1 MSGTLGGTSLL
12 RKLARTLRNFRAAQ
26 SGNVA
31 LTFGLSVIPMFGMV
45 GSAIDYSRMNT
56 FKAEM
61 QAALDA
67 TAIILAREAVAT
79 APSALQSKAEAYF
92 HANFNRPG
100 ALNVTANATYTGGGT
115 STMKVTASANVPT
128 TFMKMFGHDS
138 VTIKGE
144 STAKWGNTRLRVA
157 LALDTTGSMAA
168 DGKMDALK
176 TATNSLLG
184 QLQNIAHNTADV
196 YVSIVPFSKDVNLDP
211 ANHAADWIDW
221 SVWDTLNGTCS
232 KSSYTRKSTC
242 ENKGGVWTPAD
253 HATWNGCVED
263 RGNTSG
269 PASEGYDTN
278 VLPPVPGTK
287 ASMFLA
293 EQYAGCTQAIM
304 PLSSNWTA
312 MSTLVNSMQPAGN
325 TNQGIGLAV
334 GWMSLTGGGPFPAPP
349 AKDPTYKYEDVIV
362 LLSDGLN
369 TENRWYSSAS
379 SINARQAVTCSNLKT
394 AKVMVYTVQVN
405 TGGDATST
413 VLKNCATD
421 TGKFYE
427 LKSADAMV
435 STFNAIAVELSK
447 LYVSN

>member
-1 MSGTLGGTSLL
+1 MSGTSLL
-12 RKLARTLRNFRAAQ
+12 RIMARTLRDFRAAQ

-31 LTFGLSVIPMFGMV
+31 LTFGLTVIPMFGLV
-45 GSAIDYSRMNT
+45 GSAIDYSRMNS

-61 QAALDA
+61 QTALDA
-67 TAIILAREAVAT
+67 TAILLAREAVVT
-79 APSALQSKAEAYF
+79 APSALQSQAQAYF
-92 HANFNRPG
+92 LVNFSRPE
-100 ALNVTANATYTGGGT
+100 AQNVTANANYTGGGT
-115 STMKVTASANVPT
+115 STMKVTASATVPT
-128 TFMKMFGHDS
+128 TFMKLFGHDS
-138 VTIKGE
+138 VTITGE
-144 STAKWGNTRLRVA
+144 STAKWGNTRLRIA
-157 LALDTTGSMAA
+157 LALDTTGSMSS

-176 TATNSLLG
+176 TATNSLIN
-184 QLQNIAHNTADV
+184 QLQNIAHNTEDV
-196 YVSIVPFSKDVNLDP
+196 YISIVPFSKDVNLDP
-211 ANHAADWIDW
+211 ANHAANWIDW

-232 KSSYTRKSTC
+232 KSSYTKKSTC
-242 ENKGGVWTPAD
+242 ENKAGVWTPAA
-253 HATWNGCVED
+253 HSTWNGCVED

-293 EQYAGCTQAIM
+293 EQYASCTQAVM
-304 PLSSNWTA
+304 PLSYNWTA

-325 TNQGIGLAV
+325 TNQGIGLALA
-334 GWMSLTGGGPFPAPP
+334 WMSLVGGGPFPAPP
-349 AKDPTYKYEDVIV
+349 EKDPTYKYEDVIV

-394 AKVMVYTVQVN
+394 AKVTVYTVQVN

-421 TGKFYE
+421 AGKFFE
-427 LKSADAMV
+427 LKTADAMV

>member
-1 MSGTLGGTSLL
+1 M
-12 RKLARTLRNFRAAQ
+12 
-26 SGNVA
+26 
-31 LTFGLSVIPMFGMV
+31 FGLV
-45 GSAIDYSRMNT
+45 GSAVDYSRMNT

-61 QAALDA
+61 QGALDA
-67 TAIILAREAVAT
+67 TAIMLAREAVST

-92 HANFNRPG
+92 HANFNRAG
-100 ALNVTANATYTGGGT
+100 ALNVTANASYTGGGT
-115 STMKVTASANVPT
+115 STMKVTASAQVPT

-138 VTIKGE
+138 ITVQGE
-144 STAKWGNTRLRVA
+144 STAKWGNTRLRLA

-168 DGKMDALK
+168 DGKMAALK
-176 TATNSLLG
+176 TATNSLLD
-184 QLQNIAHNTADV
+184 QLQNIAHNTEDV

-232 KSSYTRKSTC
+232 KSGYTKKSTC
-242 ENKGGVWTPAD
+242 ENKAGIWTPANHD
-253 HATWNGCVED
+253 TWNGCVED

-269 PASEGYDTN
+269 PATEGYDTN
-278 VLPPVPGTK
+278 VLPPVAGTK

-293 EQYAGCTQAIM
+293 EQYASCTQAVM

-334 GWMSLTGGGPFPAPP
+334 GWMSIAGGGPFPAPP

-394 AKVMVYTVQVN
+394 AKITVYTVQVN

-421 TGKFYE
+421 AGKFFE
-427 LKSADAMV
+427 LKSADARV
-435 STFNAIAVELSK
+435 TTFNTIAVELSK

>member
-1 MSGTLGGTSLL
+1 MGGTSLL
-12 RKLARTLRNFRAAQ
+12 RKLARTLRDFRTAKG
-26 SGNVA
+26 GNVA
-31 LTFGLSVIPMFGMV
+31 LTFGLSVVPMFGLV
-45 GSAIDYSRMNT
+45 GSAVDYSRMNT

-61 QAALDA
+61 QGALDA
-67 TAIILAREAVAT
+67 TAIMLAREAVST

-92 HANFNRPG
+92 HANFNRAG
-100 ALNVTANATYTGGGT
+100 ALNVTANASYTGGGT
-115 STMKVTASANVPT
+115 STMKVTASAQVPT

-138 VTIKGE
+138 ITVQGE
-144 STAKWGNTRLRVA
+144 STAKWGNTRLRLA

-168 DGKMDALK
+168 DGKMAALK
-176 TATNSLLG
+176 TATNSLLD
-184 QLQNIAHNTADV
+184 QLQNIAHNTEDV

-232 KSSYTRKSTC
+232 KTGYTKKSTC
-242 ENKGGVWTPAD
+242 ENKGGVWTPANHD
-253 HATWNGCVED
+253 TWNGCVED

-269 PASEGYDTN
+269 PAAEGYDTN

-293 EQYAGCTQAIM
+293 EQYASCTQAVM

-312 MSTLVNSMQPAGN
+312 MTTLVNSMQPAGN

-394 AKVMVYTVQVN
+394 AKVTVYTVQVN

-421 TGKFYE
+421 AGKFFE

>member
-1 MSGTLGGTSLL
+1 MCGTSLL
-12 RKLARTLRNFRAAQ
+12 RELARMLRSFRAAQ

-31 LTFGLSVIPMFGMV
+31 LTFGLSVVPVLGLV
-45 GSAIDYSRMNT
+45 GSAVDYGRMNS

-61 QAALDA
+61 QGALDA
-67 TAIILAREAVAT
+67 TAIMLAREAVVT
-79 APSALQSKAEAYF
+79 APAALQSKAQAYF
-92 HANFNRPG
+92 LVNFSRPE
-100 ALNVTANATYTGGGT
+100 AQNVTANANYTGGGT
-115 STMKVTASANVPT
+115 STMKVTASATVPT
-128 TFMKMFGHDS
+128 TFMKLFGHES
-138 VTIKGE
+138 VTVTGE
-144 STAKWGNTRLRVA
+144 STAKWGNTRLRIA
-157 LALDTTGSMAA
+157 LALDTTGSMSS

-176 TATNSLLG
+176 TATNSLLN
-184 QLQNIAHNTADV
+184 QLQNIAHNPEDV

-211 ANHAADWIDW
+211 ANHAANWIDW

-232 KSSYTRKSTC
+232 KSGYTKKSTC
-242 ENKGGVWTPAD
+242 ENKGGVWTPANHD
-253 HATWNGCVED
+253 TWNGCVED

-269 PASEGYDTN
+269 PAAEGYDTN

-293 EQYAGCTQAIM
+293 EQYQSCTQTVM
-304 PLSSNWTA
+304 PLSYNWTA

-325 TNQGIGLAV
+325 TNQGIGLAL
-334 GWMSLTGGGPFPAPP
+334 GWMSLVGGGPFPTPP
-349 AKDPTYKYEDVIV
+349 EKDPSYKYEDVIV

-369 TENRWYSSAS
+369 TENRWYSGAS
-379 SINARQAVTCSNLKT
+379 SINARQAITCSNLKT
-394 AKVMVYTVQVN
+394 AKVTVYTVQVN

-421 TGKFYE
+421 SGKFFE

-435 STFNAIAVELSK
+435 STFNSIAVELSK

>member
-1 MSGTLGGTSLL
+1 
-12 RKLARTLRNFRAAQ
+12 
-26 SGNVA
+26 
-31 LTFGLSVIPMFGMV
+31 
-45 GSAIDYSRMNT
+45 
-56 FKAEM
+56 
-61 QAALDA
+61 
-67 TAIILAREAVAT
+67 
-79 APSALQSKAEAYF
+79 
-92 HANFNRPG
+92 
-100 ALNVTANATYTGGGT
+100 
-115 STMKVTASANVPT
+115 
-128 TFMKMFGHDS
+128 
-138 VTIKGE
+138 
-144 STAKWGNTRLRVA
+144 
-157 LALDTTGSMAA
+157 
-168 DGKMDALK
+168 
-176 TATNSLLG
+176 
-184 QLQNIAHNTADV
+184 
-196 YVSIVPFSKDVNLDP
+196 VPFSKDVNLDP

-242 ENKGGVWTPAD
+242 ENKAGIWTPAN

-278 VLPPVPGTK
+278 VLPPVAGTK

-293 EQYAGCTQAIM
+293 EQYASCTQAVM
-304 PLSSNWTA
+304 PLTSNWTA

-334 GWMSLTGGGPFPAPP
+334 AWMSLAGGGPFPTPP

-379 SINARQAVTCSNLKT
+379 SINARQALTCSNLKA
-394 AKVMVYTVQVN
+394 AKVTVYTVQVN

-421 TGKFYE
+421 ASKFFE

-435 STFNAIAVELSK
+435 TTFNAIAVELSK

>member
-1 MSGTLGGTSLL
+1 MGGTSLL
-12 RKLARTLRNFRAAQ
+12 RKLARTLRDFRAAK

-31 LTFGLSVIPMFGMV
+31 LTFGLSVVPMFGLV
-45 GSAIDYSRMNT
+45 GSAVDYSRMNT

-61 QAALDA
+61 QGALDA
-67 TAIILAREAVAT
+67 TAIMLAREAVST

-92 HANFNRPG
+92 HANFNRAG
-100 ALNVTANATYTGGGT
+100 ALNVTANASYTGGGT
-115 STMKVTASANVPT
+115 STMKVTASAQVPT

-138 VTIKGE
+138 ITVQGE
-144 STAKWGNTRLRVA
+144 STAKWGNTRLRLA

-168 DGKMDALK
+168 DGKMAALK
-176 TATNSLLG
+176 TATNSLLD
-184 QLQNIAHNTADV
+184 QLQNIAHNTEDV

-221 SVWDTLNGTCS
+221 SVWDTLNGSCS
-232 KSSYTRKSTC
+232 KTSYTKKSTC
-242 ENKGGVWTPAD
+242 ENKGGVWTPANHD
-253 HATWNGCVED
+253 TWNGCVED

-269 PASEGYDTN
+269 PAAEGYDTN

-293 EQYAGCTQAIM
+293 EQYASCTQAVM

-312 MSTLVNSMQPAGN
+312 MTTLVNSMQPAGN

-394 AKVMVYTVQVN
+394 AKVTVYTVQVN

-421 TGKFYE
+421 AGKFFE